1 MKKIKQILVLAALP
15 LVLVGCANKSKNTE
29 VLEALNVEYNVPSGK
44 VSEMTGY
51 EFEPDTECYIVEYDG
66 KSYYVALMKNGTD
79 ASDDLDSFLTL
90 HERKFDSFETKYS
103 DETLK
108 GDLYKSKQYNN
119 YYFVTDSKV
128 YMITFTKNEEG
139 KKEPIF
145 NDLNCEKINDDTWG
159 YQNLGSINYILL
171 LNDGNELIITKGDYL
186 YVYTKTDHIEID
198 EVVS

>member
-1 MKKIKQILVLAALP
+1 MKKFKQILVLAALP

-44 VSEMTGY
+44 VEEMTGY
-51 EFEPDTECYIVEYDG
+51 EFEPDTECYVVECDG
-66 KSYYVALMKNGTD
+66 KTYYVALMKNGTD

-90 HERKFDSFETKYS
+90 HERKFYSFETKYS

-108 GDLYKSKQYNN
+108 GDLYKSNQYSN
-119 YYFVTDSKV
+119 YYFITDSKV
-128 YMITFTKNEEG
+128 YMITFTKTAEG

-159 YQNLGSINYILL
+159 YQNLGNINYILL
-171 LNDGNELIITKGDYL
+171 LNDGQELIITKGDYL
-186 YVYTKTDHIEID
+186 YVYIKTDHIEED